1 MGGILSKPKIPAPSP
16 AQIEAEEQARQAQAD
31 QQATLAEQQATAD
44 RERTEEMTKLQ
55 ARRRRA
61 RFGGRRMLLA
71 ERPMAEL
78 GIPKK
83 DTLGG

>member
-1 MGGILSKPKIPAPSP
+1 MGGILSKPKIPPPEPIS
-16 AQIEAEEQARQAQAD
+16 EETKMQQARQQEILERD
-31 QQATLAEQQATAD
+31 EKRLD
-44 RERTEEMTKLQ
+44 DERTEELTTLQ
-55 ARRRRA
+55 ARKRRA

>member
-1 MGGILSKPKIPAPSP
+1 MGGILSKPKIPAPEP
-16 AQIEAEEQARQAQAD
+16 IPEETKMAQAKQRETLEREEQR
-31 QQATLAEQQATAD
+31 AEQD
-44 RERTEEMTKLQ
+44 RMKELTTLQ
-55 ARRRRA
+55 ARKRRA